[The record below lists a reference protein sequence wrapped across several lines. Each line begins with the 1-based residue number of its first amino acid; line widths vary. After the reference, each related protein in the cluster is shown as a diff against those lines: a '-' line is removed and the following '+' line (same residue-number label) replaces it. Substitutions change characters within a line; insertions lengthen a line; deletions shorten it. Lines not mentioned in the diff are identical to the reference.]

1 MFLNTCN
8 FSKDKLIS
16 EWQAEQS
23 EFIIAK
29 EQFMRDYPQ
38 YFEMNMKV
46 PPDSRTPMFIYRDE
60 NVSLYMKNNPHVSSV
75 FANLKIDFVVSHT

>member
-1 MFLNTCN
+1 
-8 FSKDKLIS
+8 
-16 EWQAEQS
+16 
-23 EFIIAK
+23 
-29 EQFMRDYPQ
+29 MRDYPQ